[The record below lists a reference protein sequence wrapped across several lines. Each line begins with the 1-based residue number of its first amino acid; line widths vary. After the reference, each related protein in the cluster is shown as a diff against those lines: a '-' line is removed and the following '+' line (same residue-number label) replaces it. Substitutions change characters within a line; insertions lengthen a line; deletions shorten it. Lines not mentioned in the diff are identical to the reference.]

1 MGERGSLPAT
11 NTENR
16 TEGVPHP
23 FDSETTDATPYEGP
37 QEGFQHTAVVSRSH
51 KDADI
56 ERRLKDWQ
64 TFLLQNTDPIR
75 GVSAPELWNTEIS
88 RPL

>member
-16 TEGVPHP
+16 IEGVPQP
-23 FDSETTDATPYEGP
+23 FDSATTPYEGP

-51 KDADI
+51 TDADI

-64 TFLLQNTDPIR
+64 TVLLRNTDPIR